1 MVRASHTHEG
11 DEVFRPEFINERIKS
26 QPFRP
31 LRVVASE
38 GLHYDI
44 YRPDM
49 IMVGERDITIGIS
62 RRRGTICDRQIRV
75 AIMHIVGLEDIPPA
89 PAIETTQADEA

>member
-1 MVRASHTHEG
+1 MVGVSSTHEG
-11 DEVFRPEFINERIKS
+11 DEMFRPEFINERIKS

-44 YRPDM
+44 YHPDM

-62 RRRGTICDRQIRV
+62 RRRGTIYDQQIRV

-89 PAIETTQADEA
+89 PAIDTAQAEEA